1 MLYLIDTHALLWLL
15 QGDPRAERV
24 VRLLDQPRATVLLSA
39 VSLWEIAIKR
49 ALGKL
54 DAPDDLPALL
64 EQFAFEPLPV
74 TAEHAWEVGKLAP
87 HHGDPFDRL
96 LVAQAQVEGAA
107 LLSVDV
113 AFDAYGVAR
122 AW

>member
-1 MLYLIDTHALLWLL
+1 MLYLIDTHAVLWLL
-15 QGDPRAERV
+15 QGDGRAEQV
-24 VRLLDQPRATVLLSA
+24 VTLLDQPRATVLLSA
-39 VSLWEIAIKR
+39 VSIWEIAIKR

-54 DAPDDLPALL
+54 DAPDHLPALL
-64 EQFAFEPLPV
+64 EQFAFEALPV
-74 TAEHAWEVGKLAP
+74 TAEHAWAVGTLPP

-96 LVAQAQVEGAA
+96 LVAQAQVEGATVV
-107 LLSVDV
+107 SVDA